1 MGKQN
6 KREELSISPPAPP
19 LRPRFNPAAPTDNYC
34 ASSQV
39 QRRAWKKSGKGYQGQ
54 KDTMNHT
61 KINQAIK
68 SIGESRLHLDF
79 LRTKF
84 CFTTKIQDL
93 SRFNAVMM
101 WFWVLGLTQSLTSGT
116 LCHGLINF
124 LWALLSARV
133 SITIWQIFFR
143 RGGTQWCFAS
153 YKVKNG
159 PKRAKNGPTAKTRLK
174 GL

>member
-116 LCHGLINF
+116 LCQGLINF
-124 LWALLSARV
+124 WGLSYQRGSQLLFGRFFPSRGY
-133 SITIWQIFFR
+133 TILFCIR
-143 RGGTQWCFAS
+143 
-153 YKVKNG
+153 
-159 PKRAKNGPTAKTRLK
+159 
-174 GL
+174 

>member
-68 SIGESRLHLDF
+68 SIGKSRLHLDF

-124 LWALLSARV
+124 LGALLSARV
-133 SITIWQIFFR
+133 SITIWPIFSAEGVHNGVLYQI
-143 RGGTQWCFAS
+143 
-153 YKVKNG
+153 K
-159 PKRAKNGPTAKTRLK
+159 LK
-174 GL
+174 MDQKALKWTKG

>member
-1 MGKQN
+1 M
-6 KREELSISPPAPP
+6 SISPPAPP

-39 QRRAWKKSGKGYQGQ
+39 QRRAWKKSGKGYQGPGQ

-84 CFTTKIQDL
+84 CFTTKIQSWTSIDAV
-93 SRFNAVMM
+93 NAVMR
-101 WFWVLGLTQSLTSGT
+101 WFWVLQLSLTSGT
-116 LCHGLINF
+116 LCHGLINS
-124 LWALLSARV
+124 LGALLSARM
-133 SITIWQIFFR
+133 SITIWQIFPP
-143 RGGTQWCFAS
+143 RGTHCVLHQIKLKMDQKGLTMDQ
-153 YKVKNG
+153 
-159 PKRAKNGPTAKTRLK
+159 RLK
-174 GL
+174 LY

>member
-116 LCHGLINF
+116 LCHGLINIWG
-124 LWALLSARV
+124 LSYQRGSQLLFGR
-133 SITIWQIFFR
+133 FFPST
-143 RGGTQWCFAS
+143 GYKWCFVS
-153 YKVKNG
+153 DKVKNG
-159 PKRAKNGPTAKTRLK
+159 PKRVKMDQRLK
-174 GL
+174 LD